1 VVLVHGASSHA
12 REEALP
18 HARLGD
24 FPQRVRV
31 LVPRVEVADDR
42 DRGGVRRKDGEGGP
56 GDAVDRARMRSEPL
70 PEARMG
76 SLVEEVEVVG
86 AEKRRAIDRRAGARD
101 GTGASFLRQKN
112 PLAAVY
118 PGARRRRF
126 VA

>member
-12 REEALP
+12 GEEALP

-24 FPQRVRV
+24 FPQGVRV
-31 LVPRVEVADDR
+31 LLPRVEVADDR
-42 DRGGVRRKDGEGGP
+42 DPGGVRREDGEGSA
-56 GDAVDRARMRSEPL
+56 GDAVDLARMRSEPL
-70 PEARMG
+70 PETRMG

-86 AEKRRAIDRRAGARD
+86 AEKRGAIDRRAGARD